1 MKATTVN
8 QFATRTNELAY
19 AIETLGGK
27 ADRLRALS
35 LWLLKQAG
43 ARNALDMDVREFMTR
58 CPATIRDAAREVW
71 SNAQASL
78 KSLSGAAAK
87 PAAAKKAVRK
97 RKAAPKKE
105 RTDLMSDEDY
115 AEMLQRMDPFE
126 AARIQREE

>member
-1 MKATTVN
+1 MNTTTVN
-8 QFATRTNELAY
+8 QFATRANARAY
-19 AIETLGGK
+19 AIELLGGK

-35 LWLLKQAG
+35 LWLLKQAS

-58 CPATIRDAAREVW
+58 CPATVRDAAREVW
-71 SNAQASL
+71 SNARTLL
-78 KSLSGAAAK
+78 KSLRDAAAK
-87 PAAAKKAVRK
+87 PVAAKKAVRK
-97 RKAAPKKE
+97 RKTAPKKE